1 MAGPGEHGVARG
13 GDGATRT
20 TARTLPAR
28 HDCTDHPGAAD
39 RKWYDIPF
47 RGTVATHTRASTGKH
62 TPALAF
68 TRLRCARTI
77 SWFDTCMKWANASVL
92 VVTGSASDDAR
103 RAVEAMHAAQNM
115 HFVLPLCAALLQR
128 PAWRIVSAL
137 IAPLSHRANLE
148 SLRSLHVV
156 CLTTAAA
163 AVTDECAGELA
174 HGERAGTPDVREPA
188 ARSVC
193 YSIQRMRRQW
203 PWHACARWGW
213 IDAGLGGAIVWR
225 CSVRGGEAQRL
236 VIGRTVG
243 CAGTR
248 W

>member
-39 RKWYDIPF
+39 RERYDIPF

-77 SWFDTCMKWANASVL
+77 SWFDTCMKWANASAL

-115 HFVLPLCAALLQR
+115 HFVPPLCAALLLR

-137 IAPLSHRANLE
+137 IAPLSHRANAE

-156 CLTTAAA
+156 CPTAAA
-163 AVTDECAGELA
+163 AVTNAQVNSRTVSALA
-174 HGERAGTPDVREPA
+174 HLMSENQLLDPYAQQPHAPA
-188 ARSVC
+188 VAVA
-193 YSIQRMRRQW
+193 RMRAVGLDRRR
-203 PWHACARWGW
+203 AR
-213 IDAGLGGAIVWR
+213 R
-225 CSVRGGEAQRL
+225 CHCVAL
-236 VIGRTVG
+236 
-243 CAGTR
+243 
-248 W
+248 